1 MGDVIHN
8 LPVVA
13 DIVRAHPDAQI
24 DWVVEE
30 AYAGLVRLHPRV
42 QRVIPVAWR
51 RWRRSWWQPEVRDE
65 FRAFKQT
72 LREVTYDAIIDTQSL
87 FKSALFARLAHGPRY
102 GYSARGSREGLASWF
117 YDHRMEYARVGE
129 TPSVERYRALAGW
142 ALGYAPEGEPRYG
155 LAPTPR
161 RPDWLPGNGPYAVF
175 LSATARAEK
184 LWGDANWQALTTQC
198 IDRGWACA
206 FAWGSASERT
216 RAEGIVHA
224 ANAARASQGDGTR
237 QAAGASGLAAS
248 TDASAGGAFVA
259 PQAHGLVEWAEILAG
274 AAVVVGVDTGLT
286 FLAAAVGVP
295 TIAIYCATSPVHV
308 GIEVDTPHA
317 NLGDIGAPPSVQ
329 TVAENAFALARGVPA
344 LAPSGL

>member
-30 AYAGLVRLHPRV
+30 AYAGLVRLHPQV

-72 LREVTYDAIIDTQSL
+72 LREHTYDAIIDTQSL
-87 FKSALFARLAHGPRY
+87 FKSALFALLAHGPRY

-117 YDHRMEYARVGE
+117 YHHRMDYARVGE
-129 TPSVERYRALAGW
+129 TPSVERYRALAAW
-142 ALGYAPEGEPRYG
+142 ALGYVPEGEPRYG

-161 RPDWLPGNGPYAVF
+161 RPDWLPGGAHSKAPYAVF

-184 LWGDANWQALTTQC
+184 LWDDANWHVLTTHC
-198 IDRGWACA
+198 IARGWACV

-216 RAEGIVHA
+216 RAEGIVRA
-224 ANAARASQGDGTR
+224 ANAQRSPCASSAD
-237 QAAGASGLAAS
+237 LA
-248 TDASAGGAFVA
+248 AGGAFAA
-259 PQAHGLVEWAEILAG
+259 PEAYGLVAWAEILAG

-295 TIAIYCATSPVHV
+295 TVAIYCATSPAHV

-317 NLGDIGAPPSVQ
+317 NLGEIDAPPSAQMVID
-329 TVAENAFALARGVPA
+329 TAMALARGVQA
-344 LAPSGL
+344 SA

>member
-13 DIVRAHPDAQI
+13 DIVQAHPDAQI

-87 FKSALFARLAHGPRY
+87 FKSALFARLARGPRY

-117 YDHRMEYARVGE
+117 YDHRMDYARVGE

-142 ALGYAPEGEPRYG
+142 ALGYAPQGEPRYG

-161 RPDWLPGNGPYAVF
+161 RPDWLPGSGPYAVF

-184 LWGDANWQALTTQC
+184 LWAEPDWHALTTQC
-198 IDRGWACA
+198 IDHGWACV

-216 RAEGIVHA
+216 RAEGIVRA
-224 ANAARASQGDGTR
+224 ANAVRSPCASSAD
-237 QAAGASGLAAS
+237 LI
-248 TDASAGGAFVA
+248 AGGAFVA
-259 PQAHGLVEWAEILAG
+259 PQAYGLVEWAEILAG

-295 TIAIYCATSPVHV
+295 TIAIYCATSPAHV

-317 NLGDIGAPPSVQ
+317 NLGEIGAPPSARAV
-329 TVAENAFALARGVPA
+329 TEMAFALARGVAAP
-344 LAPSGL
+344 APSGS